1 MKYRRLFLVSSRV
14 ILCEGL
20 HPMWT
25 LLREVGQGHL
35 AHLPGGYIIQ
45 LLWDSSQS
53 QSQGTN
59 VWVRLLPC
67 PALRETPSL
76 TSLFTKVVRCA
87 DFYWQYGC
95 LLCATVCAWEDLVY
109 TSVRGWSCCALW
121 GGRKVCAGRTYYSS
135 SAFPSSSVSYGGSK
149 PVPEI
154 SLRSSPTQ

>member
-1 MKYRRLFLVSSRV
+1 MDIVEGGWTRAPGSSSRW
-14 ILCEGL
+14 L
-20 HPMWT
+20 HHPT
-25 LLREVGQGHL
+25 SLGQLTVTVPRDQCLGE
-35 AHLPGGYIIQ
+35 
-45 LLWDSSQS
+45 
-53 QSQGTN
+53 T
-59 VWVRLLPC
+59 VTLPC
-67 PALRETPSL
+67 PEETPSL